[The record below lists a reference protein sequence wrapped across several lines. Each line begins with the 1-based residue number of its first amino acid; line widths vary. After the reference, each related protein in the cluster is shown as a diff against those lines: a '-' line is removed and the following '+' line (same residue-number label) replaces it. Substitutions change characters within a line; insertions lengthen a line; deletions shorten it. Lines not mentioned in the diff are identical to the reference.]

1 MTKPLAGAFPVLP
14 TMFRDDGAIDQVD
27 FLAVIDFAL
36 ESQVDGVVYP
46 GVASEVDTLT
56 PEERRSQVKL
66 LAERIGGRVPII
78 IGASDPDP
86 AVAASHIA
94 QGAEIGAA
102 AAMVIAP
109 FGIGNDVEGQIA
121 YFKAVAAGAGVPI
134 MLQNQPKPIG
144 AGLTPEEVAAVAKAV
159 PEIRYVKEETAP
171 CGQHLTRIK
180 AAADGA
186 VDAIFGGAGGR
197 YVTDE
202 LARGAAGTMP
212 ASELADI
219 HAQMIH
225 AWQAGDVA
233 TTRKLYN
240 VSLPLLNF
248 QAIFRMHM
256 TKEVLRRRGV
266 IKHTFVRGKGP
277 KFDEGDRAEL
287 ALLLADAD
295 LPYSS
300 HRPV

>member
-1 MTKPLAGAFPVLP
+1 MTKSLAGAFPVLP
-14 TMFRDDGAIDQVD
+14 TPFRDDGQIDTAD
-27 FLAVIDFAL
+27 FLSVIDFAL

-46 GVASEVDTLT
+46 GVASEVETLT
-56 PEERRSQVKL
+56 PEERQSQVSL
-66 LAERIGGRVPII
+66 LAERIAGRIPII

-86 AVAASHIA
+86 SVAARHIA

-109 FGIGNDVEGQIA
+109 FAIGNDIDAQIA
-121 YFKAVAAGAGVPI
+121 YFKAVSAGAGVPI

-144 AGLTPEEVAAVAKAV
+144 AGLTPEEVAAVANAV

-180 AAADGA
+180 AAANGS
-186 VDAIFGGAGGR
+186 VEAIFGGAGGR

-225 AWQAGDVA
+225 AWQQGDA
-233 TTRKLYN
+233 KTTRRLYN

-266 IKHTFVRGKGP
+266 IKNTFVRGKGP
-277 KFDEGDRAEL
+277 KFDDGDRAEL
-287 ALLLADAD
+287 ALLLAEAD
-295 LPYSS
+295 LPYSN
-300 HRPV
+300 HKPV

>member
-1 MTKPLAGAFPVLP
+1 MTKTLAGAFPVLP
-14 TMFRDDGAIDQVD
+14 TPFKDDGQIDTAD
-27 FLAVIDFAL
+27 FFSVIDFVL
-36 ESQVDGVVYP
+36 ESGVDGVVYP
-46 GVASEVDTLT
+46 GVASEVETLT
-56 PEERRSQVKL
+56 PEERRSQMVL
-66 LAERIGGRVPII
+66 LAQRINDRIPII

-86 AVAASHIA
+86 AIAAQHIA

-109 FGIGNDVEGQIA
+109 FGIGNDVEAQIA
-121 YFKAVAAGAGVPI
+121 YFRAVSTGAGVPV

-144 AGLTPEEVAAVAKAV
+144 AGLTPEEMAAIANAV
-159 PEIRYVKEETAP
+159 PEIRYIKEETAP
-171 CGQHLTRIK
+171 YGQNLTRIK
-180 AAADGA
+180 AAVNGS

-212 ASELADI
+212 AAELADI

-225 AWQAGDVA
+225 AWQAGDIA
-233 TTRKLYN
+233 TTRRLYN

-248 QAIFRMHM
+248 QAIFRMHL

-266 IKHTFVRGKGP
+266 IKNTFVRGKGP
-277 KFDEGDRAEL
+277 KFDDGDRAEL